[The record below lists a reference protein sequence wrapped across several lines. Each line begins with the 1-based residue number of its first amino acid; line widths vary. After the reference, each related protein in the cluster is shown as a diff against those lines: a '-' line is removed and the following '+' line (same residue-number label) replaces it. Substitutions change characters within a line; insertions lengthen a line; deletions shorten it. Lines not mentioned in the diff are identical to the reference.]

1 MEPEDCLQDLIRCHL
16 CETSLPSMHCDICHV
31 HLCDVCEE
39 KHLSDESKEHYTVPF
54 KMRGL
59 TPKCEKHS
67 TKICKLQCEYC
78 GVPICA
84 ECASSEH
91 EQHKKDTFIKSYSLK
106 EELIL
111 RDLQELE
118 YIIYPSYQE
127 VASNIPL
134 QRDDLSKHTQKL
146 KVSLDTK
153 AQTLHR
159 EIDTIIQKM
168 QADIDEMNL
177 NHLAAINKQETDI
190 NQTLKE
196 MSQVILKLKNSL
208 ATSDVYFVSKYKS
221 TNHQFKTL
229 PTQLQVTL
237 PSFSPTKNVRERI
250 SGQIGSLSKLA
261 IYWRPIST
269 AFLDEPLILANINTR
284 NESTSDSISCLSD
297 SEFWITF
304 QFHNMELYNL
314 HGEIIKSI
322 KPKPIS
328 WLKRRI
334 AAVTRNGDLVYTGFW
349 SKSINLVH
357 GTKVQTMFRLRGC
370 RAINICTTSSDDLL
384 VLVYTRKIAK
394 RETKVLRYSSS
405 TVKQSIQWDNQGNSL
420 YKCTVGGYLT
430 ENRNLDICVVDC
442 DAKGVV
448 VVNADGQFRFKYI
461 GNPYS
466 TPRSFD
472 PAGITTDSKAN
483 ILIAD
488 CDNHRIH
495 IIDQD
500 GYFLRYIDNCGLHQ
514 PIYLSIDT
522 SDNIFIAKQYKCK
535 VTKIQYYK

>member
-31 HLCDVCEE
+31 HLCDACEE
-39 KHLSDESKEHYTVPF
+39 KHLSGESKEHYIVPF

-177 NHLAAINKQETDI
+177 NHLAAIKKQDTDI

-221 TNHQFKTL
+221 
-229 PTQLQVTL
+229 
-237 PSFSPTKNVRERI
+237 
-250 SGQIGSLSKLA
+250 
-261 IYWRPIST
+261 
-269 AFLDEPLILANINTR
+269 
-284 NESTSDSISCLSD
+284 
-297 SEFWITF
+297 
-304 QFHNMELYNL
+304 
-314 HGEIIKSI
+314 
-322 KPKPIS
+322 
-328 WLKRRI
+328 
-334 AAVTRNGDLVYTGFW
+334 
-349 SKSINLVH
+349 
-357 GTKVQTMFRLRGC
+357 
-370 RAINICTTSSDDLL
+370 
-384 VLVYTRKIAK
+384 
-394 RETKVLRYSSS
+394 
-405 TVKQSIQWDNQGNSL
+405 SIQDSANSASSYFAKFL
-420 YKCTVGGYLT
+420 ADK
-430 ENRNLDICVVDC
+430 ERQRADIRTNWFFV
-442 DAKGVV
+442 
-448 VVNADGQFRFKYI
+448 
-461 GNPYS
+461 
-466 TPRSFD
+466 
-472 PAGITTDSKAN
+472 KASN
-483 ILIAD
+483 ILETD
-488 CDNHRIH
+488 
-495 IIDQD
+495 
-500 GYFLRYIDNCGLHQ
+500 
-514 PIYLSIDT
+514 IYSIP
-522 SDNIFIAKQYKCK
+522 
-535 VTKIQYYK
+535 